1 MNAKHENRNSERR
14 GRVFSVPRL
23 AALLALGLVPAALFC
38 AGCGQRSE
46 PASSAST
53 GTGDEAV
60 SASSQTQAV
69 NASLPAAAAV
79 AQPSP
84 GAALQTGAPGAAP
97 PDIDVEL
104 ADTLVAAGSVIEVA
118 VYGTAD
124 VSQIELADGTNDPQG
139 MYLDTASN
147 VWRVNYR
154 VPLRPKQDRI
164 PLSVTAKNE
173 AGRWRRV
180 WVFLHV
186 KSNEPQATVEAAPDS
201 SK

>member
-1 MNAKHENRNSERR
+1 MNGIREERKSERR
-14 GRVFSVPRL
+14 CRVFSVPRL
-23 AALLALGLVPAALFC
+23 AALLALGLLPAALFC

-46 PASSAST
+46 SASST
-53 GTGDEAV
+53 GTGDAAV
-60 SASSQTQAV
+60 SAGSETQAV
-69 NASLPAAAAV
+69 NASLPAAATA
-79 AQPSP
+79 AAPSP
-84 GAALQTGAPGAAP
+84 GAALQTGTPGAAP

-104 ADTLVAAGSVIEVA
+104 ADTLVTAGSVIEVA

-139 MYLDTASN
+139 MYLDTATN
-147 VWRVNYR
+147 AWRVNYR
-154 VPLRPKQDRI
+154 VPLRPKQERI

-186 KSNEPQATVEAAPDS
+186 TPNEPQATVEAAPDS